1 MNENPAS
8 SAPRDDDRTKTAG
21 PANGNANGD
30 GNALPERALYL
41 VDGSGFIFRAFHAL
55 PPLNRPDGTPV
66 NAVLGFTN
74 MLMRLL
80 ADVQA
85 HQVAVIFDAG
95 RETFRNQI
103 YDLYKANRD
112 EPPAELVPQFALIRE
127 ATAAF
132 SLPCLEMPG
141 FEADDL
147 IATYARAA
155 RERGQRVVIVSSD
168 KDLMQLVRDGVTMW
182 DPIKQRPIGPAEVV
196 EKFGVAPEKVV
207 DVQALAGDSV
217 DNVPGVPGIGIKTA
231 AQLITEF
238 GSLEA
243 LLENA
248 ATIKQP
254 KRRETLIENAENAR
268 LSKRLVQL
276 DEHADLPIPLDQLPD
291 LAPDYDTLIRFMQ
304 AQGFRSAVAR
314 VEQVRAKGGAP
325 RATNHGESN
334 GAAKAAHYESPIVK
348 NAGAVAID
356 RGAYHCVTEE
366 PALLDWIARARAAGV
381 VAVDTETDALNSIS
395 GGLVGISLGLADG
408 AACYIPLAH
417 QGEGAGMLAAA
428 HEAPQQMAFARALM
442 LLKPLLEDP
451 SVLKIGHNIK
461 YDLQVF
467 LQHDIVVSPIEDTML
482 MSYVLEGGR
491 HGHGM
496 DELSALILGHKTI
509 AFDDVCGK
517 GKTKISFDRVAL
529 DKATAYAAEDADV
542 TYRLWQNLK
551 PRLLAERQVAL
562 YETIERRLVP
572 VVARM
577 EYAGIKIDVG
587 ALKTMSGDFG
597 LRIAAL
603 EEEVHALA
611 GRPFN
616 IGSPKQLGEVLF
628 GEMGLPGGEKSKTGA
643 WGTAAD
649 ILEPLAAQ
657 GHDIVRKV
665 LDWRQLTKLKSTYVD
680 ALQQQVDVKTG
691 RVHTSY
697 ALAATNTGRLSS
709 TDPNLQNIPIR
720 TEEGKK
726 IRSAFIAEKGCV
738 LLSIDYSQ
746 IELRLVA
753 EMAGIEGLRRAF
765 AQGLDIHAA
774 TASEVFAIPLE
785 EMTGEIRRRAKAI
798 NFGIIYG
805 ISAFGLANQ
814 LGIPQAEANE
824 YIKAYNARYP
834 ELRVYMNGIIEG
846 AKKHGFVETQ
856 FGRKI
861 FTPGISD
868 KNPATRAFAQ
878 RQAINGPLQGTAADI
893 IKKAMVK
900 VAALIARKALPARL
914 LLQVH
919 DELVFEVDEKAAIEV
934 APEIQRAME
943 GIVDF
948 VMLKTEA
955 GIGRSWAEAH

>member
-1 MNENPAS
+1 MSDTVSQTPN
-8 SAPRDDDRTKTAG
+8 
-21 PANGNANGD
+21 

-80 ADVQA
+80 ADVHA

-95 RETFRNQI
+95 RETFRNEI
-103 YDLYKANRD
+103 YDQYKANRD
-112 EPPAELVPQFALIRE
+112 EPPEELVPQFALIRE
-127 ATAAF
+127 ATEAF

-182 DPIKQRPIGPAEVV
+182 DPIKQRPIGPAEVM

-217 DNVPGVPGIGIKTA
+217 DNVPGVPGIGVKTA

-243 LLENA
+243 LLEKA
-248 ATIKQP
+248 GTIKQP
-254 KRRETLIENAENAR
+254 KRRETLMENAENAR

-276 DEHADLPIPLDQLPD
+276 DHHAKLPLALEALPD
-291 LAPDYDTLIRFMQ
+291 LEPDYDKLIRFME
-304 AQGFRSAVAR
+304 AQGFRSAIAR
-314 VEQVRAKGGAP
+314 VEQVRANGNGP
-325 RATNHGESN
+325 RSTTN
-334 GAAKAAHYESPIVK
+334 GAAKAATHESPVPQ
-348 NAGAVAID
+348 ARSSGAID
-356 RGAYHCVTEE
+356 RSAYVCVQEE
-366 PALLDWIARARAAGV
+366 ASLLDWIARAKDAGV
-381 VAVDTETDALNSIS
+381 VAVDTETDALNAVS
-395 GGLVGISLGLADG
+395 GGLVGVSLALAGG

-417 QGEGAGMLAAA
+417 KGEGAGILAAA
-428 HEAPQQMAFARALM
+428 HDAPKQIPFTRALE
-442 LLKPLLEDP
+442 LLRPLLEAP

-461 YDLQVF
+461 YDQQVF
-467 LQHDIVVSPIEDTML
+467 LQHDITVAPIDDTML

-496 DELSALILGHKTI
+496 DELSELILGHKTI
-509 AFDDVCGK
+509 AFEEVCGK
-517 GKTKISFDRVAL
+517 GKTQISFDHVAL

-542 TYRLWQNLK
+542 TYRLWENLK
-551 PRLLAERQVAL
+551 PRLVAERQTTL
-562 YETIERRLVP
+562 YETIERKLVP

-577 EYAGIKIDVG
+577 EYCGVKIDVA
-587 ALKTMSGDFG
+587 ALKAMSGDFG

-603 EEEVHALA
+603 EEQIHKLA
-611 GRPFN
+611 GHPFN

-628 GEMGLPGGEKSKTGA
+628 EEMGLSGSEKSKTGA
-643 WGTAAD
+643 WGTAVD

-657 GHDIVRKV
+657 GHEIVRKV
-665 LDWRQLTKLKSTYVD
+665 LDWRQLSKLKSTYVD
-680 ALQQQVDVKTG
+680 ALQEQVDKKTG

-726 IRSAFIAEKGCV
+726 IRSAFVAEKGKV

-774 TASEVFAIPLE
+774 TASEVFGIPLDQ
-785 EMTGEIRRRAKAI
+785 MTQEIRRRAKAI

-814 LGIPQAEANE
+814 LGIPQGEANE

-834 ELRVYMNGIIEG
+834 ELRAYMNEIIEG
-846 AKKHGFVETQ
+846 AKKHGHVETRS
-856 FGRKI
+856 GRKI
-861 FTPGISD
+861 FTPGIAD

-900 VAALIARKALPARL
+900 VAAVIERENLPARL

-919 DELVFEVDEKAAIEV
+919 DELVFEVDEDAAADV
-934 APEIQRAME
+934 APKLQAVME
-943 GIVDF
+943 SVVDF
-948 VMLKTEA
+948 VALKTEA
-955 GIGRSWAEAH
+955 GIGHSWAQAH

>member
-1 MNENPAS
+1 MSETS
-8 SAPRDDDRTKTAG
+8 SATE
-21 PANGNANGD
+21 ANGNG
-30 GNALPERALYL
+30 GALPERALYL

-66 NAVLGFTN
+66 NAVQGFVN
-74 MLMRLL
+74 IMMKLL
-80 ADVQA
+80 IEAGA
-85 HQVAVIFDAG
+85 HKVAVIFDAG
-95 RETFRNQI
+95 RETFRNEI
-103 YDLYKANRD
+103 YDQYKANRD
-112 EPPAELVPQFALIRE
+112 EPPEELIPQFALIRE
-127 ATAAF
+127 ATDAF

-147 IATYARAA
+147 IATYARQA

-182 DPIKQRPIGPAEVV
+182 DPIKQRPIGPAEVM

-217 DNVPGVPGIGIKTA
+217 DNVPGVPGIGVKTA

-238 GSLEA
+238 GSLEE
-243 LLENA
+243 LLAKAE
-248 ATIKQP
+248 TIKQP
-254 KRRETLIENAENAR
+254 KRRENLIENDENAR

-276 DEHADLPIPLDQLPD
+276 DDHAKLPLEFDRLQDVNIDYEKLREFLAAQAFDKTISRLENWRLKRDAAVEAANRPQVWTSNYVCIQSEEHLQ
-291 LAPDYDTLIRFMQ
+291 
-304 AQGFRSAVAR
+304 
-314 VEQVRAKGGAP
+314 E
-325 RATNHGESN
+325 
-334 GAAKAAHYESPIVK
+334 
-348 NAGAVAID
+348 
-356 RGAYHCVTEE
+356 
-366 PALLDWIARARAAGV
+366 WIARAQEAGI
-381 VAVDTETDALNSIS
+381 VAFDTETDCLNSVS
-395 GGLVGISLGLADG
+395 GGLVGVSLALGQG

-417 QGEGAGMLAAA
+417 KGEGAGMLAAA
-428 HEAPQQMAFARALM
+428 HDAPKQIGFARALE
-442 LLKPLLEDP
+442 LLKPMLESP

-461 YDLQVF
+461 YDLQV
-467 LQHDIVVSPIEDTML
+467 LRQHDIRVAPIDDTML

-496 DELSALILGHKTI
+496 DELSDLILGHKTI
-509 AFDDVCGK
+509 TFEEVCGK
-517 GKTKISFDRVAL
+517 GKTQISFDRVAL

-542 TYRLWQNLK
+542 TYRLWENLK
-551 PRLLAERQVAL
+551 PRLVAERQVTL

-572 VVARM
+572 VVAAM
-577 EYAGIKIDVG
+577 EYCGVKIDVA
-587 ALKTMSGDFG
+587 ALKSMSGDFG

-603 EEEVHALA
+603 EAEIHALA
-611 GRPFN
+611 GHPFN
-616 IGSPKQLGEVLF
+616 IGSPKQLGDVLF
-628 GEMGLPGGEKSKTGA
+628 GELGLPGGEKSKTGA

-657 GHDIVRKV
+657 GHEIVRKV

-680 ALQQQVDVKTG
+680 ALQEQVDAKTG

-720 TEEGKK
+720 TEEGRK
-726 IRSAFIAEKGCV
+726 IRSAFIAEKGKV

-774 TASEVFAIPLE
+774 TASEVFGIPLDQ
-785 EMTGEIRRRAKAI
+785 MTGEIRRRAKAI

-814 LGIPQAEANE
+814 LAIPQGEANE

-834 ELRVYMNGIIEG
+834 ELREYMSGIIEG
-846 AKKHGFVETQ
+846 AKKHGFVETK

-861 FTPGISD
+861 FTPGFAD

-900 VAALIARKALPARL
+900 VATLIERENLPARL

-919 DELVFEVDEKAAIEV
+919 DELVFEVDETAAAEV
-934 APEIQRAME
+934 APQLQAVME

-948 VMLKTEA
+948 VQLKTEA
-955 GIGRSWAEAH
+955 GFGRSWAQAH

>member
-1 MNENPAS
+1 MSEAS
-8 SAPRDDDRTKTAG
+8 PQST
-21 PANGNANGD
+21 N

-74 MLMRLL
+74 MMLRLL

-95 RETFRNQI
+95 RETFRNAI
-103 YDLYKANRD
+103 YDQYKANRD
-112 EPPAELVPQFALIRE
+112 EPPEELVPQFALIRE
-127 ATAAF
+127 ATEAF
-132 SLPCLEMPG
+132 SLPCLEMSG

-155 RERGQRVVIVSSD
+155 RERGQKVVIVSSD

-182 DPIKQRPIGPAEVV
+182 DPIKQRAIGPAEVM

-217 DNVPGVPGIGIKTA
+217 DNVPGVPGIGVKTA

-238 GSLEA
+238 GSLEE
-243 LLENA
+243 LLEKA
-248 ATIKQP
+248 GTIKQP
-254 KRRETLIENAENAR
+254 KRRESLIENAEKAR
-268 LSKRLVQL
+268 LSKKLVQL
-276 DEHADLPIPLDQLPD
+276 DHHAKLPLELGSLPD
-291 LAPDYDTLIRFMQ
+291 LEPDYDKLIRFME
-304 AQGFRSAVAR
+304 AQGFRSAITR
-314 VEQVRAKGGAP
+314 VEQVRAKGGAQ
-325 RATNHGESN
+325 RSANNNGNN
-334 GAAKAAHYESPIVK
+334 GAAKAANHESPIVER
-348 NAGAVAID
+348 ARTAID
-356 RGAYHCVTEE
+356 RTAYQCVQEE
-366 PALLDWIARARAAGV
+366 TSLADWIARACAAGF
-381 VAVDTETDALNSIS
+381 VAVDTETDSLNAVS
-395 GGLVGISLGLADG
+395 GGLVGVSLALGGG

-417 QGEGAGMLAAA
+417 KGEGTGILAAA
-428 HEAPQQMAFARALM
+428 HDAPKQIPIARALA
-442 LLKPLLEDP
+442 LLKPLLESQ

-461 YDLQVF
+461 YDQQVF
-467 LQHDIVVSPIEDTML
+467 LQHDIRVSPIDDTML
-482 MSYVLEGGR
+482 ISYVLEGGR

-496 DELSALILGHKTI
+496 DELSELILGHKTI
-509 AFDDVCGK
+509 AFEEVCGK
-517 GKTKISFDRVAL
+517 GKAQISFDHVAL
-529 DKATAYAAEDADV
+529 DKATVYAAEDADV
-542 TYRLWQNLK
+542 TYRLWESLK
-551 PRLLAERQVAL
+551 PRLVAERQTAL
-562 YETIERRLVP
+562 YETIERKLVP
-572 VVARM
+572 VVAAM
-577 EYAGIKIDVG
+577 EFAGIKVDT
-587 ALKTMSGDFG
+587 ATLKAMSGDFG

-603 EEEVHALA
+603 EEQIHKLA
-611 GRPFN
+611 GHPFN

-628 GEMGLPGGEKSKTGA
+628 EEMGLPGSEKSKTGA
-643 WGTAAD
+643 WGTAVD

-657 GHDIVRKV
+657 GHEIVRKV
-665 LDWRQLTKLKSTYVD
+665 LDWRQLSKLKSTYVD
-680 ALQQQVDVKTG
+680 ALQDQVDAKTG

-709 TDPNLQNIPIR
+709 TDPNLQNIPVR
-720 TEEGKK
+720 TEEGRK
-726 IRSAFIAEKGCV
+726 IRSAFVAEKGKV

-774 TASEVFAIPLE
+774 TASEVFGIPLDQ
-785 EMTGEIRRRAKAI
+785 MTGEIRRRAKAI

-814 LGIPQAEANE
+814 LGIGQGEANE

-834 ELRVYMNGIIEG
+834 ELRAFMNDVIEG
-846 AKKHGFVETQ
+846 AKKYGFVETKS
-856 FGRKI
+856 GRKI
-861 FTPGISD
+861 FTPGIAD

-900 VAALIARKALPARL
+900 VAALIERENLPARL

-919 DELVFEVDEKAAIEV
+919 DELVFEVEEKAAADV
-934 APEIQRAME
+934 VPKLQAVME
-943 GIVDF
+943 SVVDF
-948 VMLKTEA
+948 VALKTEA
-955 GIGRSWAEAH
+955 GFGHSWAQAH